1 MAPPRR
7 LLLGWIAVAGMAAL
21 AGCGGADGGGG
32 GGGATSPATAA
43 TTATTATAAGGGAV
57 ARPAGL
63 RGEAAA
69 AADTVVKVLEEA
81 SGEDACYEW
90 LGSAYVESLGGQEDC
105 ARRFDPLVTG
115 PYDRITSMR
124 VTRPGRSAVA
134 QVTGSGAGGPVTLR
148 LALATTGWRVNGASG
163 LPAE

>member
-1 MAPPRR
+1 VSAPRR
-7 LLLGWIAVAGMAAL
+7 CLLGWIATAGIAAL
-21 AGCGGADGGGG
+21 AGCGGDDDGGERG
-32 GGGATSPATAA
+32 TSPATTAA
-43 TTATTATAAGGGAV
+43 AAGGGAV

-90 LGSAYVESLGGQEDC
+90 LGSAYVESLGGQEAC

-115 PYDRITSMR
+115 DFDRIDSVR
-124 VTRPGRSAVA
+124 VTEPGKSAEA
-134 QVTGSGAGGPVTLR
+134 QVSGGGGKATLR

-163 LPAE
+163 LPG